1 MTSRVFNIQI
11 SSIDDIEN
19 YYDQTGS
26 QISSSVDLRIT
37 DSPIDDQGSLG
48 SCSANAFVNV
58 YENML
63 LNSMLLG
70 SGETDFED
78 LSRLFL
84 YYNSRILEESV
95 ESDSGV
101 IELKSTL
108 DAAKEYGICTEELWP
123 YQANTFSTA
132 PSSEAYGD
140 ALQRR
145 IPSYEFIAN
154 DDAMREVI
162 SLYSK
167 PVLVGMYVFDDFML
181 ANKENFT
188 IQLPND
194 TEFSLGGHAVAVVG
208 YTDNKDF
215 IIKNSFGVDW
225 GNDGYAIMP
234 KEYSERYIFDRWHI
248 TIPNKV

>member
-1 MTSRVFNIQI
+1 M
-11 SSIDDIEN
+11 SSIDDIKN
-19 YYDQTGS
+19 YYDQTGT
-26 QISSSVDLRIT
+26 QISSSVDLRTT

-63 LNSMLLG
+63 LS

-95 ESDSGV
+95 ESDNGV

-108 DAAKEYGICTEELWP
+108 DAATEYGVCTEELWP
-123 YQANTFSTA
+123 YQANTFSTT
-132 PSSEAYGD
+132 PSSDAYSD

-154 DDAMREVI
+154 DDAMREVM

-167 PVLVGMYVFDDFML
+167 PVLIGMYVFEDFMR
-181 ANKENFT
+181 ANKENY
-188 IQLPND
+188 IIPMPND

-225 GNDGYAIMP
+225 GNDGYAVLP

-248 TIPNKV
+248 AIPNKV